1 MTQYSKTSTYN
12 IIRVG
17 LPITKETITDEFLSI
32 VDQLES
38 NEDWVGLTLC
48 DYDYTGT
55 IKRIDQHN
63 APAGYDVLL
72 DKGFVFSPHQ
82 LTRANKIIGTF
93 GDLWGNRD
101 PMKTTLDL
109 LKMLR
114 VSHAKEQFSTVV
126 MFTPG
131 SPYFDDAITKVLS
144 SAYTDMRIVDTESSA
159 DIAKRYIGGDCVIRS
174 HYDDFII
181 GKNPSIDKSKTAIFS
196 CLQHGYNV
204 DMRQVVAE
212 LQPRSVTLVHIGLDK
227 VEKSIMETGEFLHQI
242 DSVFKSDKTYIFG
255 FDW

>member
-1 MTQYSKTSTYN
+1 MTRYSKTSTYN

-17 LPITKETITDEFLSI
+17 LPITKETITEEFLSI

-72 DKGFVFSPHQ
+72 DRGFTFSPHQ
-82 LTRANKIIGTF
+82 LTRSNMIIGTF

-101 PMKTTLDL
+101 PMKTTLSL
-109 LKMLR
+109 LKLLR
-114 VSHAKEQFSTVV
+114 ESHAREQFSTVV

-131 SPYFDDAITKVLS
+131 SPYFDDAITKILK
-144 SAYTDMRIVDTESSA
+144 SAYSDMRIVDTESSA
-159 DIAKRYIGGDCVIRS
+159 DIAKRYIGGECVIRS
-174 HYDDFII
+174 HYDDFIV
-181 GKNPSIDKSKTAIFS
+181 GKNPVIDKSKTAIFS

-204 DMRQVVAE
+204 DMRQVIEE
-212 LQPRSVTLVHIGLDK
+212 LQPKNVTMVHIALGD
-227 VEKSIMETGEFLHQI
+227 VEKITLTTDEFLHQI
-242 DSVFKSDKTYIFG
+242 DTIFKSDKTYIFG